1 MFRPA
6 SSGYGGFISPLLNIL
21 VVSFIFLS
29 RYYFSSCPQI
39 PYLLSLMSI
48 LLFTL
53 LPCIPTHSYTF
64 RCWILASCSSFY
76 PRSENQRETDSVQSV
91 HLQNVVAPNIFN
103 PSIVYDGR
111 ALAYLPGRALILICM
126 LLGQLSV
133 DEGERLMMT
142 SLFL

>member
-1 MFRPA
+1 MIRPA
-6 SSGYGGFISPLLNIL
+6 SSGYGGFISSLSNLL

-29 RYYFSSCPQI
+29 HYYFSSCPQI
-39 PYLLSLMSI
+39 PYLSSLMSI

-53 LPCIPTHSYTF
+53 LPCIPMHSYTF

-76 PRSENQRETDSVQSV
+76 PQSENQQDLATDSVESV
-91 HLQNVVAPNIFN
+91 HLQNVVAPNI
-103 PSIVYDGR
+103 SIVYDGR
-111 ALAYLPGRALILICM
+111 ALAYSPGRALIFICM